1 MPLAADTSADA
12 EAVQLEAYRRM
23 GGARRV
29 QIMFGLGDMA
39 RRTAEAG
46 IRQRHPRY
54 DNEQVMLAW
63 ARLLYGDDLV
73 RRAWP
78 DRGLVKP

>member
-1 MPLAADTSADA
+1 
-12 EAVQLEAYRRM
+12 
-23 GGARRV
+23 
-29 QIMFGLGDMA
+29 MFGLGDMT

-46 IRQRHPRY
+46 IRQRHPKY
-54 DNEQVMLAW
+54 DDEQVMLAW